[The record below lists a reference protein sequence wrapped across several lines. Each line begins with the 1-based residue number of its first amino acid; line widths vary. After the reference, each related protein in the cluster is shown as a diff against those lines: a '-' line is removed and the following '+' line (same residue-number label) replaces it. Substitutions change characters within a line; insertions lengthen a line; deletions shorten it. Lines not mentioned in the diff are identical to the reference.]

1 MKYFKY
7 VILFNQA
14 TFNSTTPILNYKG
27 GAFEYLIYHSRTL
40 VCPMMCAGDLEK
52 KKDFRNWNSGKEYN

>member
-14 TFNSTTPILNYKG
+14 TFNSTTPILNYRG

-40 VCPMMCAGDLEK
+40 VCPMMCAGDLVIWK
-52 KKDFRNWNSGKEYN
+52 KKRLSEFE